1 MSNWYYADAD
11 RQRQGPLTAEEI
23 AQRFHQ
29 GRLRLDTLVWRDGL
43 AEWQPLR
50 DFTGELAL
58 HQAPAETFYVPV
70 DTVVAAP
77 AAILSD
83 AADGAAFDSP
93 YAPPNAALSG
103 MDDSIHGGGEV
114 VYSGFLKRLAASC
127 IDGIVT
133 GVLTYAVLIPMMLV
147 MGISASQMAST
158 GEANPFAGG
167 ASMALALM
175 TYPISFGIP
184 ALYFAWM
191 HSSAKR
197 ASLGK
202 MAVEAKVVRVDGH
215 RIGFWRAFLR
225 YLVYF
230 AFTVLTCGLG
240 ALISAFMVG
249 LTDRK
254 QALHDMVCDT
264 VVVDKWAYT
273 AHPEWQKRELGTV
286 TVVILAIFGVLLLL
300 FGLMMA
306 FLVFGIAGSMR

>member
-1 MSNWYYADAD
+1 MENWYYADAE
-11 RQRQGPLTAEEI
+11 RQRQGPLSAEELT
-23 AQRFHQ
+23 QRFHQ

-50 DFTGELAL
+50 DFTEELAL
-58 HQAPAETFYVPV
+58 QQAPAEAFYTPL
-70 DTVVAAP
+70 DPLP
-77 AAILSD
+77 AASATSQAATTDGD
-83 AADGAAFDSP
+83 AFHSP
-93 YAPPNAALSG
+93 YAPPDAILSG
-103 MDDSIHGGGEV
+103 SDDSVHAGGEV
-114 VYSGFLKRLAASC
+114 VYSGFLKRLAASFL
-127 IDGIVT
+127 DGIAT
-133 GVLTYAVLIPMMLV
+133 GVLTYAVLIPLMLV

-158 GEANPFAGG
+158 GDANPFAGG

-191 HSSAKR
+191 HSSSKR

-202 MAVEAKVVRVDGH
+202 MAVEAKIVRTDGQ

-225 YLVYF
+225 YLFYF
-230 AFTVLTCGLG
+230 LFTVLTCGVGL
-240 ALISAFMVG
+240 LISAFMVG
-249 LTDRK
+249 LTDKK

-286 TVVILAIFGVLLLL
+286 TVIVLVL
-300 FGLMMA
+300 FGLMALGFIALMA
-306 FLVFGIAGSMR
+306 IAFGTLAAAGR